1 GTLSKS
7 SSSGMQSCGEEEG
20 EEGADSVP
28 LPPPMAIQQHCL
40 LQPESQEDK
49 DLVLVESLSSFG
61 FRVILL
67 ELVETEREYV
77 RDLCVLVEGY
87 MSKMAEE
94 GVPDDMKGKD
104 KIVFGNIH
112 QIYVWHKDFFLG
124 ELEKCLEDP
133 DRLGPLF
140 LKQERKLNMY
150 ITYCQNKS
158 KSEHIVSEYMD
169 TYFEDLRQRLG
180 QRLQITEL
188 LLKPVQRILKYQL
201 LLKDLLKHSKKAG
214 LESVDLERAV
224 KVMCIVPKR
233 CNDMMN
239 IGRLQGFDGK
249 IAAQGRL
256 LLQDT
261 FMVSDP
267 EGVLL
272 GRMKE
277 RRVFLFEQLVIFS
290 KPLDQQAGLGLPG
303 FLYKNS
309 IKVSCLGL
317 EESVEG
323 DPCKFIL
330 TSRSPGGALESFV
343 LHSSHLGVREVWTL
357 QIQQILGS
365 QRNCLSGKLCAERC
379 EDVVCPVMIQVRP
392 PAPSLLPRS
401 LLGAVHE
408 ASALS
413 RPQRTRHL
421 PPLLPAPHPP
431 THVGLCPPR
440 QPPNHGKEP
449 CPPWPPPW
457 SLLLLARRRSPLHHL
472 ARAKSLDQDSGAPS
486 QALQLAGPAR
496 SPFQGKVARS
506 RSVRAQTSRVAVGV
520 RSRDSP
526 CTARRL
532 IA

>member
-1 GTLSKS
+1 
-7 SSSGMQSCGEEEG
+7 
-20 EEGADSVP
+20 
-28 LPPPMAIQQHCL
+28 
-40 LQPESQEDK
+40 
-49 DLVLVESLSSFG
+49 
-61 FRVILL
+61 
-67 ELVETEREYV
+67 
-77 RDLCVLVEGY
+77 
-87 MSKMAEE
+87 
-94 GVPDDMKGKD
+94 
-104 KIVFGNIH
+104 
-112 QIYVWHKDFFLG
+112 
-124 ELEKCLEDP
+124 
-133 DRLGPLF
+133 
-140 LKQERKLNMY
+140 MY

-365 QRNCLSGKLCAERC
+365 QRNCLSGKLCAEQN
-379 EDVVCPVMIQVRP
+379 VKLVCR
-392 PAPSLLPRS
+392 
-401 LLGAVHE
+401 
-408 ASALS
+408 
-413 RPQRTRHL
+413 
-421 PPLLPAPHPP
+421 
-431 THVGLCPPR
+431 GLCLNLEKCR
-440 QPPNHGKEP
+440 AEDISSCRLAVSVCSGLTA
-449 CPPWPPPW
+449 CSS
-457 SLLLLARRRSPLHHL
+457 SLYLPGTLQQLL
-472 ARAKSLDQDSGAPS
+472 
-486 QALQLAGPAR
+486 
-496 SPFQGKVARS
+496 
-506 RSVRAQTSRVAVGV
+506 RV
-520 RSRDSP
+520 
-526 CTARRL
+526 
-532 IA
+532 

>member
-1 GTLSKS
+1 IASSLSADQTDSFNPS
-7 SSSGMQSCGEEEG
+7 SSMEEMDERR
-20 EEGADSVP
+20 
-28 LPPPMAIQQHCL
+28 
-40 LQPESQEDK
+40 
-49 DLVLVESLSSFG
+49 SSILTKR
-61 FRVILL
+61 RVILL

-239 IGRLQGFDGK
+239 IGRLQGFDVGPYETETR
-249 IAAQGRL
+249 QY
-256 LLQDT
+256 
-261 FMVSDP
+261 
-267 EGVLL
+267 
-272 GRMKE
+272 E
-277 RRVFLFEQLVIFS
+277 RHRI
-290 KPLDQQAGLGLPG
+290 
-303 FLYKNS
+303 
-309 IKVSCLGL
+309 
-317 EESVEG
+317 
-323 DPCKFIL
+323 
-330 TSRSPGGALESFV
+330 T
-343 LHSSHLGVREVWTL
+343 
-357 QIQQILGS
+357 
-365 QRNCLSGKLCAERC
+365 
-379 EDVVCPVMIQVRP
+379 
-392 PAPSLLPRS
+392 
-401 LLGAVHE
+401 
-408 ASALS
+408 
-413 RPQRTRHL
+413 
-421 PPLLPAPHPP
+421 
-431 THVGLCPPR
+431 
-440 QPPNHGKEP
+440 
-449 CPPWPPPW
+449 
-457 SLLLLARRRSPLHHL
+457 
-472 ARAKSLDQDSGAPS
+472 
-486 QALQLAGPAR
+486 
-496 SPFQGKVARS
+496 
-506 RSVRAQTSRVAVGV
+506 
-520 RSRDSP
+520 
-526 CTARRL
+526 
-532 IA
+532 